1 MQRTNKQTAMK
12 IDIQPVIETA
22 DKTDRI
28 CIDMREIEALYVI
41 RLASGINY
49 TSKFS
54 KKELDEFVPN
64 KTVSEMIQAWEES
77 IVRRHA
83 EAVEAVKTGLHPTWT
98 FERPIMYKGTTITGE
113 AYEVPTR
120 QTETVRCELDRYG
133 KANYRREAR
142 TLADEM
148 GKMTFVKIV

>member
-1 MQRTNKQTAMK
+1 MK

-54 KKELDEFVPN
+54 KKELDEFCPN

-77 IVRRHA
+77 ILRRHA
-83 EAVEAVKTGLHPTWT
+83 EAVEAVATGLHPTWT
-98 FERPIMYKGTTITGE
+98 FERPIMAVTPNGFEY
-113 AYEVPTR
+113 PTK
-120 QTETVRCELDRYG
+120 QTETVRSQLDRNG

-142 TLADEM
+142 TLAEEM